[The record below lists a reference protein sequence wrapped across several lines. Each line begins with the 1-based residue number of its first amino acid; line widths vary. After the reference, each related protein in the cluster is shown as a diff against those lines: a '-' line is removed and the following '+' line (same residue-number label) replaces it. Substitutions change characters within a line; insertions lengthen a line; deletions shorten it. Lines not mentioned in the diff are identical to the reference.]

1 MVRQSD
7 DIAVA
12 RIVNALEFLD
22 ARMLPGSQIV
32 VDDYGFFSEGA
43 QLAVDQF
50 VARVAPRYKFEL
62 PLPFAGHFCILDKL
76 A

>member
-1 MVRQSD
+1 M
-7 DIAVA
+7 
-12 RIVNALEFLD
+12 
-22 ARMLPGSQIV
+22 

-50 VARVAPRYKFEL
+50 VRAAADRYKL
-62 PLPFAGHFCILDKL
+62 AMPLPFAGHFCILDKV

>member
-1 MVRQSD
+1 MP
-7 DIAVA
+7 
-12 RIVNALEFLD
+12 
-22 ARMLPGSQIV
+22 PGGRIV

-50 VARVAPRYKFEL
+50 VARVGGRFKFEL
-62 PLPFAGHFCILDKL
+62 PLPFAGHFCVLNKL